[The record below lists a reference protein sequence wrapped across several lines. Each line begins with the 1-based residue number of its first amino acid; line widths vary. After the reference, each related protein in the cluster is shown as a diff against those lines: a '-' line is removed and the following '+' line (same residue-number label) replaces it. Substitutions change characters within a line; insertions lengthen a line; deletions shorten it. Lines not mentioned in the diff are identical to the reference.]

1 MLPDFRILNPIELEK
16 VEDFL
21 NKCFSHCNF
30 YILNILKREKK
41 DIDLKNIIFEIHLEK
56 TNVTEKDNIGKVNF
70 SLNFFRR
77 IEVYY
82 THLFDE
88 KIKNFIK

>member
-1 MLPDFRILNPIELEK
+1 MN
-16 VEDFL
+16 VFL
-21 NKCFSHCNF
+21 IVTCIFK
-30 YILNILKREKK
+30 YLKERKK
-41 DIDLKNIIFEIHLEK
+41 EIDLKNIIFEIHLEK
-56 TNVTEKDNIGKVNF
+56 TNATEKDNIGKVNF

-77 IEVYY
+77 IEAYY

>member
-1 MLPDFRILNPIELEK
+1 MP
-16 VEDFL
+16 FL
-21 NKCFSHCNF
+21 YHHNSYVHK
-30 YILNILKREKK
+30 YLKERKK
-41 DIDLKNIIFEIHLEK
+41 EIDLKNIIFEIHLEK

>member
-1 MLPDFRILNPIELEK
+1 MLPDFKILNSIELEK
-16 VEDFL
+16 VEYF
-21 NKCFSHCNF
+21 K
-30 YILNILKREKK
+30 YLKERKK
-41 DIDLKNIIFEIHLEK
+41 EIDLKNIIFEIHLEK